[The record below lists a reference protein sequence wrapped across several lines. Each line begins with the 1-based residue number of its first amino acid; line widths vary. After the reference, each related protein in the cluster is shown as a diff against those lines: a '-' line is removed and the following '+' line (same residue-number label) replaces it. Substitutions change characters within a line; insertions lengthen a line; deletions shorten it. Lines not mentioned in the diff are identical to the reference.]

1 MPELNFFDRK
11 AEYSVIE
18 RHLPHWAQAGVV
30 CFLTYRTEDSM
41 PAAVIQRWID
51 ERDALLK
58 QHGIK
63 PGADWKAALHRL
75 PPKVSEALRWK
86 FTERFDDFLDECH
99 GACVLKRPELSKIVA
114 DNLRHLDNQDYWLTD
129 LVVMPNHVHALAAF
143 RSEPVM
149 LPRIEAWKRYQAR
162 QINAALKDTGRFW
175 QVDGFDHLVRS
186 AEQFDHYRRYIADN
200 PGRANL
206 QDGEFVHY
214 SKPLEV

>member
-1 MPELNFFDRK
+1 MPDLNFFDRN
-11 AEYSVIE
+11 AEYSVID
-18 RHLPHWAQAGVV
+18 RHLPHWVQAGVV

-51 ERDALLK
+51 ERDSLLK
-58 QHGIK
+58 QHGIN
-63 PGADWKAALHRL
+63 PGTDWRAALHRL
-75 PPKVSEALRWK
+75 PPKVSETLRWK

-114 DNLRHLDNQDYWLTD
+114 ENLRHLDDQDYWLTD

-143 RSEPVM
+143 RAESEM

-162 QINAALKDTGRFW
+162 RINAVLKNTGRFW

-186 AEQFDHYRRYIADN
+186 PEQFDHYRRYIAAN
-200 PGRANL
+200 PGRAKL
-206 QDGEFVHY
+206 RDGEFVHY
-214 SKPLEV
+214 SKPLEA